1 MASYSGK
8 GYYASMSVTAVAAA
22 IHANDVMGTIQS
34 LTWRDSLGGAFRGG
48 EMKIISSMFYI
59 ADTALIASEA
69 GYTLKLYSASPASL
83 PADNAAWDIAA
94 ADRALYQGSL
104 AIGTPVDIGTTC
116 LVEVDTYTK
125 QITVGSSGITYAA
138 LQTLAGFTAT
148 ATVRHIILHGQAL

>member
-1 MASYSGK
+1 MGRYSNS
-8 GYYASMSVTAVAAA
+8 GYYATMSVTAVAAA
-22 IHANDVMGTIQS
+22 IHANDVMGTIQA
-34 LTWRDSLGGAFRGG
+34 LTWLDKDGGAMRGG
-48 EMKIISSMFYI
+48 ELKIVSSMFYI

-69 GYTLKLYSASPASL
+69 GYTLKLYKSSPASL

-94 ADRALYQGSL
+94 ADRAIYQGSL

-125 QITVGSSGITYAA
+125 QITVASTGITYAA

-148 ATVRHIILHGQAL
+148 ATVRNIILHGVAV